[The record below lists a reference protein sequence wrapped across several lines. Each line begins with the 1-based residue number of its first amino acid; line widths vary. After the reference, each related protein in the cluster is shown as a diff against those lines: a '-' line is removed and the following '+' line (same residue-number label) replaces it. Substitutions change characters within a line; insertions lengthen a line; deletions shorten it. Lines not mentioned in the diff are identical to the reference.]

1 MTLTDFSNEFLP
13 HTPLLHHLAR
23 RFGSSDPDDLV
34 QETLAR
40 AFAARHRYRP
50 GSNGRAWLCRILHNL
65 AVSAE
70 RRRAR
75 DERMRARVI
84 ASELPP
90 VAAEPPP
97 ACDEAALR
105 AALERLGP
113 AERRILELAE
123 IDELSYREI
132 AQALDCPLGTVMSRL
147 HRARRRLRQAV
158 VSSTTVAS
166 SRALPAHR
174 ARTANRRVAA

>member
-1 MTLTDFSNEFLP
+1 MTVFDFSNEFLP

-23 RFGSSDPDDLV
+23 RFGNCDPDDLV

-75 DERMRARVI
+75 DERMRLRVV
-84 ASELPP
+84 AGELEP
-90 VAAEPPP
+90 VAPEPSP

-105 AALERLGP
+105 AALGRLAP
-113 AERRILELAE
+113 PERRILELAD

-132 AQALDCPLGTVMSRL
+132 ARALDCPLGTVMSRL

-158 VSSTTVAS
+158 ASSTE
-166 SRALPAHR
+166 PAAR
-174 ARTANRRVAA
+174 PARTATRRVAA